1 MWRKA
6 DFGLV
11 WGIVG
16 CRTTDNAC
24 MSLKGTGRIGEDSED
39 NYIAVGETKNN
50 RGMRQLQSVNGGRI
64 QPMMVVVVECGRQ
77 HASVVVCSTA
87 NKVMVRPWGLY

>member
-1 MWRKA
+1 MEKA

-11 WGIVG
+11 WVLLVVEQQTMHA
-16 CRTTDNAC
+16 CR
-24 MSLKGTGRIGEDSED
+24 LKGTGRIGEDSED

-50 RGMRQLQSVNGGRI
+50 KGMRQLQSVNGGRI